1 MRVLR
6 REPLTFA
13 EQLRLEA
20 ALDEAFA
27 PLRDRRTSLSPA
39 RVRAAVRWE
48 PGHRET
54 PPVWRGVALAGR
66 LAESSLAVGL
76 TALLFVATLGPL
88 AEPTERPAP
97 QIGPGVVQI
106 LDQAVDEHRV
116 RMQSLRVHRPAPMVD
131 VLDPSR
137 PLIVQSRTPAPA
149 RPTYALLMR

>member
-6 REPLTFA
+6 NEPLTFA

-27 PLRDRRTSLSPA
+27 PIRERRTNLSPA
-39 RVRAAVRWE
+39 RVRAALRWE
-48 PGHRET
+48 PRLREA

-76 TALLFVATLGPL
+76 TALIFVATLGPL
-88 AEPTERPAP
+88 ADPETRPAS
-97 QIGPGVVQI
+97 QLGPGVVQI
-106 LDQAVDEHRV
+106 LDQAVDEHRA
-116 RMQSLRVHRPAPMVD
+116 RMQSLRVYRPAPIVD

-137 PLIVQSRTPAPA
+137 PLITQSRTPAPA
-149 RPTYALLMR
+149 RPTNALLMR